1 MAVIVL
7 AKVKRSATS
16 RLTNP
21 TGLRVE
27 KLGNCACLDL
37 VKGKKKRKKL
47 RGNIKAYLEWLDR
60 KVPTLAD
67 AIAAFF
73 REEAE
78 RVAAALAREY
88 GLGKVMKAK
97 KPPELKWE
105 VLYGV
110 LNDALVEA
118 YKENAKQALLDVG
131 VRADS
136 SMLDLLDEHALE
148 YAETRSAQLVGMRH
162 TKRGKLVPNPNPK
175 YAVSELTREGLRD
188 TIAVAVEEG
197 WSARDLADEIMDSYE
212 FSASRAET
220 IARTELAFAHTEGNM
235 QGWRESGVVEKKQ
248 SILGSEHDMDDVCDD
263 NASAGAIP
271 LDEPFPSGHMTAPY
285 HPNCVCDV
293 IPVLSEE

>member
-1 MAVIVL
+1 MTVIVL
-7 AKVKRSATS
+7 AKVKRSATA

-47 RGNIKAYLEWLDR
+47 RGNIKAYLAWLDQ
-60 KVPTLAD
+60 KVPSLSD

-73 REEAE
+73 KEEAE
-78 RVAAALAREY
+78 RVAAALAQEY
-88 GLGKVMKAK
+88 GLNKVMKAK
-97 KPPELKWE
+97 KPQELKWE
-105 VLYGV
+105 VLYGI

-118 YKENAKQALLDVG
+118 YRENATQALADVG
-131 VRADS
+131 VRADPAIVA
-136 SMLDLLDEHALE
+136 LLDEAALE
-148 YAETRSAQLVGMRH
+148 YAETRSAQLVGMRR

-188 TIAVAVEEG
+188 TIATAVEEG
-197 WSARDLADEIMDSYE
+197 WSAQDLADEIVDSYE
-212 FSASRAET
+212 FSAARAQT

-235 QGWRESGVVEKKQ
+235 AGWKESGVVEKKQ

-271 LDEPFPSGHMTAPY
+271 IDEPFPSGHMLPPY

-293 IPVLSEE
+293 IPVLAEE